1 MMKIFSQPFFVLLF
15 FVNDSKQ
22 LVPLSSGKRYLS
34 EAAQWVWGTMV
45 TLNREIFR

>member
-22 LVPLSSGKRYLS
+22 LVPLLSGKRYLS
-34 EAAQWVWGTMV
+34 EAAQRVLSTMV